1 MTTATM
7 LPDLTVTEYAKKA
20 RVSERTVYTW
30 VRENKI
36 PVRRYGRTIRIL
48 PEALNGFDN

>member
-7 LPDLTVTEYAKKA
+7 TSDLTVAEYAELL

-30 VRENKI
+30 VREGKI
-36 PVRRYGRTIRIL
+36 PVRRYGRTIRIR
-48 PEALNGFDN
+48 PEAVEGFEV